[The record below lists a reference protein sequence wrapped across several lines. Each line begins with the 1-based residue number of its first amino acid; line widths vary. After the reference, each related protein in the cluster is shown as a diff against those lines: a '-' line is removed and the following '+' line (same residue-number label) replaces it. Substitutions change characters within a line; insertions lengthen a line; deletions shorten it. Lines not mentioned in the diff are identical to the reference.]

1 MASCTDELTLLLG
14 GKEELETV
22 FNSVQVQPYV
32 VFIAEALLQVG
43 FIFSRSELKRNLKL
57 KGDVPKEK
65 AAALR
70 NVAWQKLSLQGLS
83 V

>member
-1 MASCTDELTLLLG
+1 MHRRVDTAAWRQRGIRNCLQFCASATLCR
-14 GKEELETV
+14 
-22 FNSVQVQPYV
+22 
-32 VFIAEALLQVG
+32 FIAEALLQVG